1 MIRFDKSFLVSGAIL
16 LLFSIAVIQL
26 PLLNYLGYEFSL
38 VIALAVPWFCGIPA
52 MRTFRTRLPLLQG
65 VGLPEVR
72 RAARDALRQS
82 GLILLLPV
90 VVATAN
96 AFFVRNCSY
105 LEGLLFYSLIPGIT
119 AFWCVGLALF
129 CRLLFPRPQRAYWLF
144 IVLVLIYPLYI
155 GYFSPQI
162 YSYDFIYGFF
172 PGFSH
177 DEVLTITPGLL
188 LFRLVTVLTGL
199 LLFCVAQFL
208 VINGLTRGKLVSRLA
223 GFSALLTRRRLH
235 GWIGLLC
242 LVCALAWVLRDRLGF
257 ETSEGYLE
265 QTLGSTY
272 STDHFRIYYS
282 SESYSPSEIKWVA
295 ALHEFRFSQ
304 VEAALQ
310 VHFRGKVASYVYP
323 DGDTKQRMIGTKM
336 TNIAKPW
343 RREIHIEKSS
353 LESTLKHELVHVL
366 AGEFGLPIIKIHYHA
381 GIVEGLATAV
391 GTDFGNRTL
400 DEYAAAAKKFA
411 VISDPRS
418 LINPVGFAL
427 KAPGVSYVLMGSFC
441 KYLIDR
447 YGIVLFRSLYGGKSP
462 SVVYGKSFDG
472 LIGEWQR
479 YLDRFDVPES
489 WRPHVEFYFK
499 RPSIFA
505 RECARQAAKHNER
518 GYSKLAAHDPAD
530 AMEDFSA
537 GLRTSWN
544 SESYAGLMRSAYDA
558 GRYDT
563 VVELMNSPAIDSLHR
578 TGLLNLNLL
587 YGDALWHRD
596 DFDGA
601 KAAYQQILA
610 LDLSEPLDEAAA
622 VRIESI
628 EDPGLR
634 LPLREYFMGSRND
647 SSSLQLLDDIRR
659 RSRNPFVAHLEGGLC
674 LRMRMFDKSIELLD
688 PVAGKLSSPILN
700 ARSERMIGEAEFR
713 LKNFE
718 QARAHFWQALNFIA
732 NASSAQRIDDWIDR
746 CGWYEKYGG
755 KFLDATP

>member
-1 MIRFDKSFLVSGAIL
+1 MIRLEKAYLVSGAIL
-16 LLFSIAVIQL
+16 LIFSVAVIQL

-38 VIALAVPWFCGIPA
+38 VIALVVPWFCGIPA
-52 MRTFRTRLPLLQG
+52 MRTFRSRLPVPSNLQ
-65 VGLPEVR
+65 EFQH
-72 RAARDALRQS
+72 AARAALRQS

-90 VVATAN
+90 IVATAN
-96 AFFVRNCSY
+96 VFFVRNCSY
-105 LEGLLFYSLIPGIT
+105 IEGLLFYALIPGIA

-129 CRLLFPRPQRAYWLF
+129 CRLLFPRPQRAYWLV
-144 IVLVLIYPLYI
+144 IVLVFLYPLYI

-162 YSYDFIYGFF
+162 YSYDLIYGFF

-177 DEVLTITPGLL
+177 DEVLTIAPGLL

-199 LLFCVAQFL
+199 LLLSLSQFI
-208 VINGLTRGKLVSRLA
+208 VINGLTTGTLMSRLS

-235 GWIGLLC
+235 GWIAVLC
-242 LVCALAWVLRDRLGF
+242 LICALAWMLRDRLGF
-257 ETSEGYLE
+257 ETSQGYLE
-265 QTLGSTY
+265 QTLGSSY
-272 STDHFRIYYS
+272 STDHFLIHYS
-282 SESYSPSEIKWVA
+282 RESYSPSEIRWVA
-295 ALHEFRFSQ
+295 ALHEFRFGQ

-323 DGDTKQRMIGTKM
+323 DGDTKQRLIGTNM

-343 RREIHIEKSS
+343 RREIHLDKSS

-366 AGEFGLPIIKIHYHA
+366 AGEFGLPVIKIHYHA

-400 DEYAAAAKKFA
+400 DEYAAAAKKFD
-411 VISDPRS
+411 VIADPRS

-427 KAPGVSYVLMGSFC
+427 KAPAVSYVLMGSFC

-447 YGIVLFRSLYGGKSP
+447 YGIVLFRALYGGKSP

-472 LIGEWQR
+472 LIDEWQR
-479 YLDRFDVPES
+479 YLDRVDVPES

-505 RECARQAAKHNER
+505 RECARQVAKHNEQ
-518 GYSKLAAHDPAD
+518 GYRKLAMHDPAA
-530 AMEDFSA
+530 AMEDFSE

-544 SESYAGLMRSAYDA
+544 SESYAGLVRSAYTA

-563 VVELMNSPAIDSLHR
+563 VVQLLNSPVIDSLHR

-587 YGDALWHRD
+587 YGDALWHKGD
-596 DFDGA
+596 VAGA
-601 KAAYQQILA
+601 KNAYQEVLA

-622 VRIESI
+622 VRIAVLD
-628 EDPGLR
+628 DPELR
-634 LPLREYFMGSRND
+634 GSLREFFVGSPND
-647 SSSLQLLDDIRR
+647 SVSLQLLNGLRR
-659 RSRNPFVAHLEGGLC
+659 RSANPVVSYLEGGLY
-674 LRMRMFDKSIELLD
+674 LRMRMFEKSVELLE
-688 PVAGKLSSPILN
+688 PVAGKLSSAILN
-700 ARSERMIGEAEFR
+700 ARTERMIGEAQFR

-718 QARAHFWQALNFIA
+718 KARAHFWQALNFIS
-732 NASSAQRIDDWIDR
+732 NAASAQRIDDWIDR
-746 CGWYEKYGG
+746 CGWFEKDGG
-755 KFLDATP
+755 KFLEATP